1 MSGSYF
7 NTLNDFVENAKEAND
22 HLDAIK
28 DDLISQK
35 VSDIRDRFN
44 QHVSNVESFGQATL
58 GASGGFHLGRK
69 IYKTIK
75 KKYGDDPAKDKD
87 KKDKEGE
94 TDDEDDEPKTDEP
107 SSTPPENEG
116 LTSMNDENAT
126 EFQNPL
132 FNKQEL
138 DSSENASG
146 SPSESETNV
155 GQNTKPTEGAE
166 TDLPKETE
174 GGFKSNA
181 AVESNETAE
190 RAQQVSDQADELGG
204 KAQSLLERLQ
214 QATGAEGGGQAD
226 PIKESVDP
234 EVSAEPSD
242 VGVDVTKSVATDSVD
257 VGEGAMDGFE
267 AASQASRIAMKE
279 AGGSITK
286 NIAEKVGINLAEDAG
301 SALLDAVPIVG
312 EIAGV
317 AQIFHGL
324 FHEHKERLQERKKE
338 GKAAS
343 KIAAGG
349 EAIASGGLDLGSVL
363 PQGAAVAGLV

>member
-1 MSGSYF
+1 MSYF

-28 DDLISQK
+28 DDLVASK

-44 QHVSNVESFGQATL
+44 QHISNIENFGQATL

-69 IYKTIK
+69 IYKKIK
-75 KKYGDDPAKDKD
+75 SKYGTDPAKDKD

-107 SSTPPENEG
+107 STTPEDEG
-116 LTSMNDENAT
+116 LTSMTEENST

-132 FNKQEL
+132 FNKSEL
-138 DSSENASG
+138 DSSENATG
-146 SPSESETNV
+146 APSQSETSS
-155 GQNTKPTEGAE
+155 GQNSKPTEGEE
-166 TDLPKETE
+166 TDLPEETE

-204 KAQSLLERLQ
+204 RAQSLLERLQ
-214 QATGAEGGGQAD
+214 SATGTEGGGAAAD
-226 PIKESVDP
+226 PIKKSVDP
-234 EVSAEPSD
+234 EVSSDPSD
-242 VGVDVTKSVATDSVD
+242 VGVDVTKNTATESAE
-257 VGEGAMDGFE
+257 VGGDALDGFE
-267 AASQASRIAMKE
+267 AASEASRIAMKE
-279 AGGSITK
+279 AGGSIAK
-286 NIAEKVGINLAEDAG
+286 NIAEKVGINVAEDIGGA
-301 SALLDAVPIVG
+301 ALDAIPVIG

-324 FHEHKERLQERKKE
+324 FHEHKERLKERGKE
-338 GKAAS
+338 AQAGI
-343 KIAAGG
+343 KIKAGG
-349 EAIASGGLDLGSVL
+349 SVAGGGLDLGSVL

>member
-1 MSGSYF
+1 MSYF

-35 VSDIRDRFN
+35 VSDIRDKFN

-87 KKDKEGE
+87 KKDKEDE
-94 TDDEDDEPKTDEP
+94 TDDEDDEPKTEEP
-107 SSTPPENEG
+107 TSTGEDEG

-138 DSSENASG
+138 DSSQNATG
-146 SPSESETNV
+146 APSESETSS
-155 GQNTKPTEGAE
+155 GQNSKATEGAE

-204 KAQSLLERLQ
+204 RAQSLLKRLQ
-214 QATGAEGGGQAD
+214 SATDGGGAAD
-226 PIKESVDP
+226 PIKQSVDS

-267 AASQASRIAMKE
+267 AASSASRIAMKE
-279 AGGSITK
+279 AGGSIAK
-286 NIAEKVGINLAEDAG
+286 NIAEKVGIKVAEDAG
-301 SALLDAVPIVG
+301 GALLDAVPIVG